1 MRAKFFWKG
10 VIYMYQT
17 TSLIHYALFID
28 KTLGGYGGGGVI
40 LVLPIGVFLC
50 FLQ

>member
-1 MRAKFFWKG
+1 MEETRCFFLRFFCGSVREVTRW
-10 VIYMYQT
+10 
-17 TSLIHYALFID
+17 FFC
-28 KTLGGYGGGGVI
+28 GYGGGVGVV